1 MPSNLYKGG
10 FIMSVII
17 PSSTLTFFNQS
28 AVTNNKKEANRTS
41 NAEKAQSE
49 NTEQTEQSPLEQL
62 RQQRAEEYSRAEEQL
77 ERLREQ
83 QEKADD
89 EGNKYRDY
97 GKLLKIAMRIM
108 NGDRVPLKDKRMLA
122 EAMPDLYRQAELM
135 KRTDNDRPKK
145 YKSEFEE
152 EKESDPLKQALEGES
167 ENSAAEII
175 NAMVE

>member
-1 MPSNLYKGG
+1 
-10 FIMSVII
+10 MSIII
-17 PSSTLTFFNQS
+17 PSSYSFFNQNT
-28 AVTNNKKEANRTS
+28 VVNTKETNMTSEASKTQS
-41 NAEKAQSE
+41 DKIGQAEL
-49 NTEQTEQSPLEQL
+49 SPLEKL

-77 ERLREQ
+77 KQMREQ
-83 QEKADD
+83 QKQAED
-89 EGNKYRDY
+89 EGSKFKDY

-108 NGDRVPLKDKRMLA
+108 NGDRVPLTDKRALA

-152 EKESDPLKQALEGES
+152 EKESAPLKQALDSKS

-175 NAMVE
+175 NAMIE

>member
-1 MPSNLYKGG
+1 
-10 FIMSVII
+10 MSVII
-17 PSSTLTFFNQS
+17 PSNTLTFLNQS
-28 AVTNNKKEANRTS
+28 TITSNKKEANKTTD
-41 NAEKAQSE
+41 AEKAQSGK
-49 NTEQTEQSPLEQL
+49 TEQTEQSPLEKL

-83 QEKADD
+83 QEQAKD
-89 EGNKYRDY
+89 EGDKFRDY

-108 NGDRVPLKDKRMLA
+108 NGDRVPLKDKRVLA

-135 KRTDNDRPKK
+135 KRTDNNRPKK
-145 YKSEFEE
+145 YKSEFKD